1 MSLNNRTVA
10 ASPLTTTQHRTSS
23 QDERR
28 TMLAK
33 PNSAG
38 VGPVKIS
45 RASILREE
53 LSALARADG
62 GLLLDLDCRRGHFI
76 VKSQRKH
83 VLLGFLPTAS
93 RWAHAQAT
101 EADHRQTARR
111 SYRDAL
117 EDPRRLD
124 LKRRSEFFD
133 ASNAQED
140 QRLREL
146 AARTVAELLGERRED
161 TLRHVREAFSQPKPI
176 PAIVAWIATRTP
188 EVEAPEFR
196 QYVASALLSDPSTRE
211 ARDAGRHGHS

>member
-1 MSLNNRTVA
+1 MSQNHRTVA
-10 ASPLTTTQHRTSS
+10 ASPLATPQRPPSG
-23 QDERR
+23 QGARR

-33 PNSAG
+33 SSRASAG
-38 VGPVKIS
+38 PLKIS
-45 RASILREE
+45 RAGILREE

-83 VLLGFLPTAS
+83 VLLGYLPSAS

-111 SYRDAL
+111 SYVDAL
-117 EDPRRLD
+117 ETPRRLD
-124 LKRRSEFFD
+124 LERRSEFFD
-133 ASNAQED
+133 ATNAQED

-146 AARTVAELLGERRED
+146 AAHTAAGLLGERRED

-176 PAIVAWIATRTP
+176 PAIVAWIAAETP
-188 EVEAPEFR
+188 EVDAPEFR

-211 ARDAGRHGHS
+211 ARDAGRHGRR